1 MFHISVS
8 NRQDW
13 KQFWSHQ
20 HSCYWQQDILL
31 GIVPA
36 RGWQHSKRQQ
46 QTPTA
51 SLSNPAPKS
60 CKTSNQD
67 ATIAS
72 LHLKPPGRH
81 CSHFRVNGTVH
92 YIYNYGL
99 LYLLFTKTCFVSMP
113 ENPDF
118 LTGGRAAGPTGYQGG
133 RGEKKHTHNHH
144 TAFRNK
150 IYSNFK
156 QRVYFRRK
164 IWKSISIRYFCN
176 KRVAQQSE
184 WDHSKKQ
191 SHSWTGM
198 RQFGVWI
205 DPDTGHLI
213 QKLLYPTLFPPR
225 PPTRTTIH
233 ALQMTRFKNSIL
245 YSILFK

>member
-1 MFHISVS
+1 MLCVYASESGFSD
-8 NRQDW
+8 RMAELQ
-13 KQFWSHQ
+13 
-20 HSCYWQQDILL
+20 
-31 GIVPA
+31 VPQGTEPA
-36 RGWQHSKRQQ
+36 E
-46 QTPTA
+46 PT
-51 SLSNPAPKS
+51 
-60 CKTSNQD
+60 
-67 ATIAS
+67 
-72 LHLKPPGRH
+72 R
-81 CSHFRVNGTVH
+81 
-92 YIYNYGL
+92 
-99 LYLLFTKTCFVSMP
+99 
-113 ENPDF
+113 EEEE
-118 LTGGRAAGPTGYQGG
+118 G
-133 RGEKKHTHNHH
+133 RGQEWRNTHTTT

-213 QKLLYPTLFPPR
+213 QKLLYPTLFPPH